1 MHGGGHPKVP
11 SFMHQATFL
20 MASCPRFF
28 SFRPTSPRFS
38 HFPRFHLTTSHRHH
52 FPTRTMQW
60 LVACTRTLPVSSSV
74 PHVIS
79 GFACSCL
86 FCFWVISL
94 PTCLLS
100 AVFGILTTCAHHA
113 GCRVS
118 VSDHAIGFFAHRVVS
133 DVGEAFRAA
142 F

>member
-1 MHGGGHPKVP
+1 MHRGGHSKVSP
-11 SFMHQATFL
+11 FMHQATS
-20 MASCPRFF
+20 MPSCPCFF
-28 SFRPTSPRFS
+28 SFRPTSLHVSDFP
-38 HFPRFHLTTSHRHH
+38 HFHPATSHRHH
-52 FPTRTMQW
+52 VPTQTMRW
-60 LVACTRTLPVSSSV
+60 LVACTRTLTVSSSM
-74 PHVIS
+74 PQVIS

-100 AVFGILTTCAHHA
+100 AVFGILTTCAHHT

-118 VSDHAIGFFAHRVVS
+118 VLDHAIGLSAHRIIF
-133 DVGEAFRAA
+133 DVGEVFRAA